1 MSSDTV
7 YQRNSMFRMQFE
19 TAQDCHVLLYPEGMV
34 KLSES
39 AAEILMQFD
48 APSSVETVISRLED
62 KFPGVDLA
70 DDVNEFVE
78 VACDKKWLEAC

>member
-1 MSSDTV
+1 MNSDTV

-19 TAQDCHVLLYPEGMV
+19 KAQDCHVLLYPEGMV

-48 APSSVETVISRLED
+48 APSSIEAVISRLEE

-78 VACDKKWLEAC
+78 VARDKKWLEAC

>member
-1 MSSDTV
+1 MNSDTV

-19 TAQDCHVLLYPEGMV
+19 KAQDCHVLLYPEGMV

-48 APSSVETVISRLED
+48 MPSSVTAAIARLEE

-70 DDVNEFVE
+70 GDVNEFVE
-78 VACDKKWLEAC
+78 VACDKKWLETC